1 MANVPPKD
9 DKKTAPPGPPPP
21 APPEE
26 VLEGVLERITVRKEA
41 TSWTVGKLMVE
52 APKGGKRQVT
62 VVGILPGVL
71 PGEGLS
77 LTGAWVTDP
86 KFGLQFRVSSFVTS
100 KPATLV
106 GIEKYLK
113 SGLLKGMG
121 NKVADALLEHF
132 GENVL
137 EILDN
142 SWERLLE
149 VKGIGKMR
157 ADRIME
163 SWAEQRQLKGI
174 MTFLLAHGVAPAL
187 ATRIY
192 KAYGAESI
200 KKIHDNPYCLSEE
213 VFGVGFK
220 TADRIASGLGIPHE
234 STKRLESG
242 VRYVLSMQA
251 SGPGHVFLPRH
262 ELVMLAVKELSIS
275 AAVLEDFIHQLL
287 FTGRGLVLE
296 QTPIGEVIYL
306 KGLYSAEV
314 GAAARLRSILAT
326 DAPSFKRDIRERIE
340 QFEASAGIKLATRQA
355 EAVTLAGKNKV
366 LVITGGPGT
375 GKTTIIRTILG
386 IMGQDVRVRL
396 CAPTGRAA
404 KRMEESTGREAQ
416 TLHRQLGYKPG
427 AGFRHNQE
435 NPLEADVVIVDEAS
449 MMDITLFNHL
459 LQALPGPCRLILVGD
474 VDQLPSVG
482 PGLVL
487 RDIIKSGVVPVVRL
501 DEIFRQG
508 QESRI
513 VVNAHRVNRGEKLS
527 LGGGADSDFFF
538 LAHEDPAEVLDLV
551 KALVSR
557 RLPES
562 LGVDPVRDIQVLAPT
577 RRKNLLGVNNL
588 NLELQALLNPPK
600 AGTGEVKHGD
610 HSFRSGDKVMQLRND
625 YEREVF
631 NGDVGVVV
639 GISQKMSMLTVRFPG
654 HDRPVVY
661 KRIDLDDL
669 VLAYASTVHKAQG
682 GEHPVVVF
690 VLHTQHYVLLQ
701 RNLLY
706 TGMTRG
712 RRMVVLVGS
721 SKAVNQAIQNN
732 KIADRHTRLGA
743 RLTSPASCVAG
754 SGEAP
759 RIVGSLE

>member
-1 MANVPPKD
+1 MANFPPELNQEP
-9 DKKTAPPGPPPP
+9 APQDQPLP

-26 VLEGVLERITVRKEA
+26 VLEGVLERITVCKET

-52 APKGGKRQVT
+52 DPKASRRQVT
-62 VVGILPGVL
+62 VVGILPAVL

-77 LTGAWVTDP
+77 LTGVWVTDP

-121 NKVADALLEHF
+121 GQVADALLAHF
-132 GENVL
+132 GENTL

-149 VKGIGKMR
+149 VKGIGRVR

-192 KAYGAESI
+192 KTYGTESI
-200 KKIHDNPYCLSEE
+200 QKIHDNPYCLSEE

-234 STKRLESG
+234 STKRLEAG
-242 VRYVLSMQA
+242 VRYVLSLAA

-275 AAVLEDFIHQLL
+275 AEALEAFIQQLL
-287 FTGRGLVLE
+287 FTGRGLVVE
-296 QTPIGEVIYL
+296 QTPIGEVVFL
-306 KGLYSAEV
+306 KGLYNAEV
-314 GAAARLRSILAT
+314 GAAARLRAILAT
-326 DAPSFKRDIRERIE
+326 EGPSFKRDIRERIE
-340 QFEASAGIKLATRQA
+340 QFEASAGMKLATRQA
-355 EAVTLAGKNKV
+355 EAVELAGKNKI

-416 TLHRQLGYKPG
+416 TLHRLLGYKPG
-427 AGFRHNQE
+427 AGFRHNQN

-449 MMDITLFNHL
+449 MMDVSLFNHL

-487 RDIIKSGVVPVVRL
+487 RDIIKSAAVPVVRL

-508 QESRI
+508 QASRI

-527 LGGGADSDFFF
+527 LGGGTESDFFF
-538 LAHEDPAEVLDLV
+538 LALEDPMEVLDLV
-551 KALVSR
+551 KTLVSQ
-557 RLPES
+557 RLPQS

-577 RRKNLLGVNNL
+577 RKNLLGVSNL
-588 NLELQALLNPPK
+588 NLELQALLNPHK
-600 AGTGEVKHGD
+600 EGAGEVKHGD
-610 HSFRSGDKVMQLRND
+610 QTFRAGDKVMQLRND

-631 NGDVGVVV
+631 NGDMGVVV
-639 GISQKMSMLTVRFPG
+639 GVSQKMSMLTVRFPG

-682 GEHPVVVF
+682 GEHPVVVL
-690 VLHTQHYVLLQ
+690 VLHTQHHVMLQ

-712 RRMVVLVGS
+712 RRLVVLVGS
-721 SKAVNQAIQNN
+721 SKAVSRAIQNN
-732 KIADRHTRLGA
+732 KITERHTRLGA
-743 RLTSPASCVAG
+743 RLTVPASSCSG
-754 SGEAP
+754 SGGVP
-759 RIVGSLE
+759 RIVGSLD

>member
-1 MANVPPKD
+1 
-9 DKKTAPPGPPPP
+9 
-21 APPEE
+21 
-26 VLEGVLERITVRKEA
+26 
-41 TSWTVGKLMVE
+41 MVE

>member
-1 MANVPPKD
+1 MQ
-9 DKKTAPPGPPPP
+9 KKQPGPNGKSAPPDQPSPPS
-21 APPEE
+21 PEE

-41 TSWTVGKLMVE
+41 TSWTVGKLTVVDAKE
-52 APKGGKRQVT
+52 GKKQVT
-62 VVGILPGVL
+62 VVGLLPGTL
-71 PGEGLS
+71 PGEGLR
-77 LTGAWVTDP
+77 LTGAWVSDP
-86 KFGLQFRVSSFVTS
+86 KFGLQFRVSSFVTFR
-100 KPATLV
+100 PASLV

-121 NKVADALLEHF
+121 DKVADALLVHF
-132 GENVL
+132 GEDTL

-149 VKGIGKMR
+149 VKGIGKVR
-157 ADRIME
+157 AGRIME

-192 KAYGAESI
+192 KTYGSESI
-200 KKIHDNPYCLSEE
+200 KRIHDNPYCLSEE

-234 STKRLESG
+234 STIRLEAG
-242 VRYVLSMQA
+242 VRYVLSLA
-251 SGPGHVFLPRH
+251 SSGPGHVFLPRH

-275 AAVLEDFIHQLL
+275 AEALETFIQQLL
-287 FTGRGLVLE
+287 FTGRGLVVE
-296 QTPIGEVIYL
+296 QTPIGEVVFL
-306 KGLYSAEV
+306 KGLYNAEV
-314 GAAARLRSILAT
+314 GAASRLRAILAT
-326 DAPSFKRDIRERIE
+326 EAPSFKRDISERIQE
-340 QFEASAGIKLATRQA
+340 FEGSAGMKLAARQA
-355 EAVTLAGKNKV
+355 EAVELAGKSKV
-366 LVITGGPGT
+366 LIITGGPGT

-416 TLHRQLGYKPG
+416 TLHRLLGYKPG
-427 AGFRHNQE
+427 TGFRHNQA

-449 MMDITLFNHL
+449 MMDVSLFNHL
-459 LQALPGPCRLILVGD
+459 LQALPGFCRLILVGD

-482 PGLVL
+482 PGIVL
-487 RDIIKSGVVPVVRL
+487 RDIIGSGVVPVVRL

-513 VVNAHRVNRGEKLS
+513 VVNAHRVNRGERLS
-527 LGGGADSDFFF
+527 LGGGVGSDFFF
-538 LAHEDPAEVLDLV
+538 LAHDDPAEILEVV
-551 KALVSR
+551 KTLVSQ
-557 RLPES
+557 RLPHS
-562 LGVDPVRDIQVLAPT
+562 LGIDPVRDIQVLAPT
-577 RRKNLLGVNNL
+577 RRKNLLAVNNL

-600 AGTGEVKHGD
+600 AGAGEVKHGD

-639 GISQKMSMLTVRFPG
+639 GVSQKMSMLTVRFPG

-690 VLHTQHYVLLQ
+690 VLHTQHHVLLQ

-721 SKAVNQAIQNN
+721 SKAVNRAIQNN
-732 KIADRHTRLGA
+732 KIAERHTRLGA
-743 RLTSPASCVAG
+743 RLTSPASCFAV

-759 RIVGSLE
+759 RIVGSLD

>member
-1 MANVPPKD
+1 MATVPSVSNQESPPQNQRQS
-9 DKKTAPPGPPPP
+9 TASN
-21 APPEE
+21 E

-41 TSWTVGKLMVE
+41 TSWTVGKLAVKD
-52 APKGGKRQVT
+52 PKAGARQVT

-71 PGEGLS
+71 PGEGLR
-77 LTGAWVTDP
+77 LNGAWVTDP
-86 KFGLQFRVSSFVTS
+86 KFGLQFKVSTFQTS

-121 NKVADALLEHF
+121 SNVADAMLEHF
-132 GENVL
+132 GKDTL

-149 VKGIGKMR
+149 IKGIGKVR
-157 ADRIME
+157 AGRIME

-174 MTFLLAHGVAPAL
+174 MTFLLAHDVAPAL

-192 KAYGAESI
+192 KTYGAESI
-200 KKIHDNPYCLSEE
+200 HKIHDNPYCLSEE

-220 TADRIASGLGIPHE
+220 VADRIASGLGIPHE
-234 STKRLESG
+234 STKRLEAG
-242 VRYVLSMQA
+242 IRYVLSLQA
-251 SGPGHVFLPRH
+251 SGPGHVFLPRD
-262 ELVMLAVKELSIS
+262 ELMMLAVKELSIS
-275 AAVLEDFIHQLL
+275 AKTLEDFIQQLL

-296 QTPIGEVIYL
+296 HTSIGEVIYL
-306 KGLYSAEV
+306 KGLHSAEV
-314 GAAARLRSILAT
+314 GAAARLRSILVT
-326 DAPSFKRDIRERIE
+326 EAPSFKRDIKERIA
-340 QFEASAGIKLATRQA
+340 QFEASAGMKLAARQA
-355 EAVTLAGKNKV
+355 EAVELAGKNKV
-366 LVITGGPGT
+366 LIITGGPGT

-404 KRMEESTGREAQ
+404 KRMEESTGREAK
-416 TLHRQLGYKPG
+416 TLHRLLGYKPG

-449 MMDITLFNHL
+449 MLDISLFNHL

-487 RDIIKSGVVPVVRL
+487 SDIIKSAVVPVVRL

-527 LGGGADSDFFF
+527 LGGGPESDFFF
-538 LAHEDPAEVLDLV
+538 IAHDDPMEVLSLV
-551 KALVSR
+551 KALVSH
-557 RLPES
+557 RLPQS
-562 LGVDPVRDIQVLAPT
+562 LRLDPVRDIQVLAPT
-577 RRKNLLGVNNL
+577 RKNLLGVSNL

-600 AGTGEVKHGD
+600 EGGGAVKHGD
-610 HSFRSGDKVMQLRND
+610 HAFRSGDKVMQLRND

-631 NGDVGVVV
+631 NGDMGLVVGV
-639 GISQKMSMLTVRFPG
+639 SQKMSMLTVRFPG

-690 VLHTQHYVLLQ
+690 VLHTQHHVLLQ

-721 SKAVNQAIQNN
+721 SKAVNRAIQNN
-732 KIADRHTRLGA
+732 QITQRHTRLAA
-743 RLTSPASCVAG
+743 RLIAPSFCIPGLESK
-754 SGEAP
+754 P
-759 RIVGSLE
+759 RIVGSLD